1 MYEELELKAEK
12 LLKRYYSKYFFSKNK
27 IINVEKL
34 LNMLKIEA
42 IYTKMPYKELIK
54 IEKNNIFINF
64 SLETDQIKK
73 YTVMAIWHI
82 LENKNISKIFYRIS
96 DNFDADE
103 EKYYQLAKATLLP
116 KKLLEKELQDFNET
130 YEKRNFNHFFQKKEL
145 FVNYLNE
152 IYNIPKSLIIER
164 LQELEIL
171 DFEIK
176 KEEKKEKYSKNFELD
191 LIIFFIATAK

>member
-130 YEKRNFNHFFQKKEL
+130 YEKRDFNHFFQKKEL

>member
-1 MYEELELKAEK
+1 
-12 LLKRYYSKYFFSKNK
+12 
-27 IINVEKL
+27 
-34 LNMLKIEA
+34 MLKIEA

-130 YEKRNFNHFFQKKEL
+130 YEKRDFNHFFQKKEL